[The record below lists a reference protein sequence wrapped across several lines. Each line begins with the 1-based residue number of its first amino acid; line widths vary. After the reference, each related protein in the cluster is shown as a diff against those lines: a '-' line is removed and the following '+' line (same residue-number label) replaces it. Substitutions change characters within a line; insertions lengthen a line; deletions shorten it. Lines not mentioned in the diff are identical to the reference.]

1 VLAAFKVDALH
12 FSYCMTALCPF
23 IEKYAKIIGEKYPDL
38 QVVMGTHKPI
48 DKSEFR
54 RAVGELL
61 CPTIA
66 VPQTMNDIA
75 KGTLKFPD
83 GPLKF

>member
-1 VLAAFKVDALH
+1 
-12 FSYCMTALCPF
+12 
-23 IEKYAKIIGEKYPDL
+23 
-38 QVVMGTHKPI
+38 MGTHKPI

-54 RAVGELL
+54 RAVRELL

-66 VPQTMNDIA
+66 VPQAMGDIV
-75 KGTLKFPD
+75 KGTLKLPD